1 MQVTYLGLRAF
12 ALVLLKR
19 PERYAKVVRAL
30 TAIADRYDAVVGSS
44 DVSDSSTICADEEV
58 VKLNVIEKALSIN
71 DVK

>member
-30 TAIADRYDAVVGSS
+30 TAIAGRYDAVLGSS
-44 DVSDSSTICADEEV
+44 ATICADEDV
-58 VKLNVIEKALSIN
+58 VKLNVIERAHTIN